1 MFYLN
6 STATGHSSLYA
17 PVSEDRSL
25 FLTFGSNFSIKDQSI
40 HVHG

>member
-1 MFYLN
+1 MLYLN

-17 PVSEDRSL
+17 PVSEDPQL
-25 FLTFGSNFSIKDQSI
+25 CFTFGSNFSIKDQSI